1 MTINWYPGHMNK
13 ARKELIKAVPLVDA
27 VIELRDA
34 RAPEATSNP
43 LLETV
48 TASLAKIVVLSKAD
62 LADPETTEQWRLFFN
77 SNANS
82 TCLTNSLDA
91 PLQAPQ
97 IIRAVSLL
105 LRLGANEKDKKVQV
119 LITGIPN
126 VGKSTLLNTLSG
138 RKLAK
143 TGNEPAVTQRQQ
155 RIKLDDTYYLID
167 TPGMLWPKLED
178 QTGAYKLAMIGSIRN
193 TAVEIEDI
201 GWFAAEI
208 LLTNFRRHLEQRYEI
223 GEDVKSAEALLEFIG
238 YHRAGNKKRGQVDWH
253 KASDILLNDYRSGK
267 LGRLTLERPPLPPES
282 LASLLKP

>member
-34 RAPEATSNP
+34 RAPKATANP

-48 TASLAKIVVLSKAD
+48 TASLAKVVVLSKAD
-62 LADPETTEQWRLFFN
+62 LADSESTEVWRRFI
-77 SNANS
+77 NANDNS

-91 PLQAPQ
+91 PLEASH
-97 IIRAVSLL
+97 IIHAVSSLL
-105 LRLGANEKDKKVQV
+105 ARGANQADRKIQI

-155 RIKLDDTYYLID
+155 RIKLNDIYYLID

-178 QTGAYKLAMIGSIRN
+178 QSGAYRLAMIGSIRN
-193 TAVEIEDI
+193 TAVDIEDV
-201 GWFAAEI
+201 GWFAAET
-208 LLTNFRRHLEQRYEI
+208 LLAGFREQLEARYEI
-223 GEDVKSAEALLEFIG
+223 NDAVDSAEALLEFIG

-253 KASDILLNDYRSGK
+253 KASDILLNDFRSGK
-267 LGRLTLERPPLPPES
+267 LGALTLEHPTPVTES
-282 LASLLKP
+282 LIDSSNP

>member
-34 RAPEATSNP
+34 RAPQATSNP

-48 TASLAKIVVLSKAD
+48 TASLAKVVVLSKAD
-62 LADPETTEQWRLFFN
+62 LADPETTEVWRNFIN
-77 SNANS
+77 SSANS
-82 TCLTNSLDA
+82 SCLTNSLDA
-91 PLQAPQ
+91 PLQAAQ
-97 IIRAVSLL
+97 IIHAVSSLL
-105 LRLGANEKDKKVQV
+105 KLGTNPKDKKIQI

-178 QTGAYKLAMIGSIRN
+178 QNGAYKLAMIGSIRN
-193 TAVEIEDI
+193 TAVDIEDI

-208 LLTNFRRHLEQRYEI
+208 LLTDFRDQLIQRYEI
-223 GEDVKSAEALLEFIG
+223 GDDIKTAEALLEFIG
-238 YHRAGNKKRGQVDWH
+238 YHRAGNKKRGQVNWH

-267 LGRLTLERPPLPPES
+267 LGKLSLERPTSATENPINAINP
-282 LASLLKP
+282 

>member
-1 MTINWYPGHMNK
+1 MSINWYPGHMNK

-34 RAPEATSNP
+34 RAPASTSNP

-48 TASLAKIVVLSKAD
+48 TSSLAKVVVLSKAD
-62 LADPETTEQWRLFFN
+62 LADAQTTQLWRTFIN
-77 SNANS
+77 SSANN
-82 TCLTNSLDA
+82 TCLTNSLDD
-91 PLQAPQ
+91 PLQASQ
-97 IIRAVSLL
+97 IIHAVSSL
-105 LRLGANEKDKKVQV
+105 LRARGNSSDKKVQI

-155 RIKLDDTYYLID
+155 RIKLNDNYYLID

-178 QTGAYKLAMIGSIRN
+178 QAGAYKLAMIGSIRN
-193 TAVEIEDI
+193 TAVDIEDI
-201 GWFAAEI
+201 GWFAAET
-208 LLTNFRRHLEQRYEI
+208 LLTGFRAQLIERYEI
-223 GEDVKSAEALLEFIG
+223 GDEVDSAEALLEFIG

-253 KASDILLNDYRSGK
+253 KASDILLNDFRSGK
-267 LGRLTLERPPLPPES
+267 LGQITLERPTPVTENLISPSNP
-282 LASLLKP
+282 

>member
-34 RAPEATSNP
+34 RAPKATSNP

-48 TASLAKIVVLSKAD
+48 TASLAKVVVLSKAD
-62 LADPETTEQWRLFFN
+62 LADPQTTELWRSFVN
-77 SNANS
+77 SNAHN

-91 PLQAPQ
+91 PLQASQ
-97 IIRAVSLL
+97 IIHAVSSL
-105 LRLGANEKDKKVQV
+105 LRLGTNPKDKKVQI

-155 RIKLDDTYYLID
+155 RIKLDDTFYLID

-178 QTGAYKLAMIGSIRN
+178 QDGAYKLAMIGSIRN
-193 TAVEIEDI
+193 TAVEIEDV

-208 LLTNFRRHLEQRYEI
+208 LLANFRERLIERYEI
-223 GEDVKSAEALLEFIG
+223 GEDIASAEALLEFIG
-238 YHRAGNKKRGQVDWH
+238 YHRAGNKKRAQVDWH

-267 LGRLTLERPPLPPES
+267 LGRLTLERPDSAIENLSDSINP
-282 LASLLKP
+282 

>member
-1 MTINWYPGHMNK
+1 MNK

-48 TASLAKIVVLSKAD
+48 TARLAKVVVLSKAD
-62 LADPETTEQWRLFFN
+62 LADPQTTETWREFFN
-77 SNANS
+77 STPNS

-91 PLQAPQ
+91 PLQAYQ
-97 IIRAVSLL
+97 IIRAVSALL
-105 LRLGANEKDKKVQV
+105 GLGANEKEKKIQV

-193 TAVEIEDI
+193 TAVDIEDI

-208 LLTNFRRHLEQRYEI
+208 LLTNFRHELEQRYEI
-223 GEDVKSAEALLEFIG
+223 GEDVRSAEALLEFIG

-267 LGRLTLERPPLPPES
+267 LGCLTLERPPLTPES
-282 LASLLKP
+282 PSKPLNP